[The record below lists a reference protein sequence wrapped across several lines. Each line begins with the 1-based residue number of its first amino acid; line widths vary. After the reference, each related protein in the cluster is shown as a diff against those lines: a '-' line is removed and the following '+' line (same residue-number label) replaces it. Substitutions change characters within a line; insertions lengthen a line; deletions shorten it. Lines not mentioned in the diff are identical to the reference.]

1 MNKFSA
7 FKDLVAEFGDVA
19 DFVVIYIEEAH
30 PTDEWFVHGLEH
42 NYKQH
47 QTLQQRFEAAELLTS
62 QVDMPCPLLIDTM
75 SDDANLKYA
84 AVPERLYVISDGV
97 VKYRSGKG
105 PLGYVTAMNQ
115 MRLQLSKYK

>member
-97 VKYRSGKG
+97 VKYRSVKG
-105 PLGYVTAMNQ
+105 PWCYVTAMNQ
-115 MRLQLSKYK
+115 MRQQLSKYK

>member
-1 MNKFSA
+1 MDERAADVFHEPGE
-7 FKDLVAEFGDVA
+7 DLDLAVDGNVE
-19 DFVVIYIEEAH
+19 VIELLLLHMSLLFE
-30 PTDEWFVHGLEH
+30 VH

-97 VKYRSGKG
+97 VKYRSVKG
-105 PLGYVTAMNQ
+105 PWCYVTAMNQ
-115 MRLQLSKYK
+115 MRQQLSKYK